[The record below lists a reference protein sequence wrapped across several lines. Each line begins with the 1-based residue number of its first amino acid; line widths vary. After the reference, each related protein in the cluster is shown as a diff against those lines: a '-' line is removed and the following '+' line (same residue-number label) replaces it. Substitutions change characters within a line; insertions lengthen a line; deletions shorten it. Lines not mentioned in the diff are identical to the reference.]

1 MDYLDAFDFDSSY
14 FNTLLHQVIHDQN
27 LSTLPI
33 DLQQDIKTLVT
44 TPGKRIRP
52 LLLLLTTTLGKCNKK
67 EAYTAAVAV
76 ELLHLSSLVHD
87 DIIDKATVR
96 RNQMTLNTKYND
108 YTALHVGNYLLN
120 KSISLFSS
128 FKNKELHT
136 AVAQAMSSLCSGEYV
151 QAHDFFNF
159 QLTEEQYL
167 QKSYKK
173 TGTLLALSFQVGSI
187 IAKLDSSTSELLQ
200 ELAHDIGISYQI
212 YDDLSD
218 FQVDSTLKNTQ
229 QDLKNGILT
238 LPTIYA
244 LQDDDLRND
253 ILLLNSH
260 TSDSQFTKVYDKIK
274 TSDYL
279 LKSQEVCQIFVAD
292 AKKKVLQLP
301 KQQDAFLTL
310 ISSLVK

>member
-1 MDYLDAFDFDSSY
+1 MDYLDTFGFDSAY
-14 FNTLLHQVIHDQN
+14 FNSLLHKVVHDQS

-33 DLQQDIKTLVT
+33 DLQNDIQTLVT

-52 LLLLLTTTLGKCNKK
+52 LLLLLTTTIGKCKKK
-67 EAYTAAVAV
+67 EAYTAAVAI
-76 ELLHLSSLVHD
+76 ELLHISSLLHD
-87 DIIDKATVR
+87 DIIDNAKVR
-96 RNQMTLNTKYND
+96 RNQMTLNTKYTD
-108 YTALHVGNYLLN
+108 YTALRIGNFLLN
-120 KSISLFSS
+120 KSLSLFAS
-128 FKNKELHT
+128 FRNKELHT

-159 QLTEEQYL
+159 QLTEQQYL

-173 TGTLLALSFQVGSI
+173 TGALLALSFQVGSI
-187 IAKLDSSTSELLQ
+187 IAKLDSSTSNLLQ

-218 FQVDSTLKNTQ
+218 FQSESTLKDTQ
-229 QDLKNGILT
+229 QDLKNGIFT

-244 LQDDDLRND
+244 LQDDELRND
-253 ILLLNSH
+253 ILSLNSY
-260 TSDSQFTKVYDKIK
+260 TSDSQFTSVYDKIK